1 MEKYAR
7 APIQL
12 FDGSAGLKF
21 KQTRHTDCTDNMDF
35 LAGNEFT
42 LLRAVSSVL
51 LKEF

>member
-7 APIQL
+7 APIRL

-35 LAGNEFT
+35 FLAGNEFT
-42 LLRAVSSVL
+42 LLRVVSSVL
-51 LKEF
+51 L